1 MVPQFTEQDTWTHHH
16 RRHEQ
21 HLAPWVQ
28 LPSWK
33 KQMMLRSK
41 FNWWLCSKCSV
52 CKPLLMVILTPSQGH
67 PSKLHLRPAFSQDLI
82 YFLNVEKNISLFCT
96 LKHSR
101 ETTSCSLLEQHRS
114 PPILTR
120 GWWTQEY
127 EILWMNKNSI
137 PIIFLA
143 LFKGQSFHQIYRVH
157 LLFCPR
163 GLYWSRNPNF

>member
-52 CKPLLMVILTPSQGH
+52 CKPLLMVILTPCQGH

-82 YFLNVEKNISLFCT
+82 YFLNVEKNIKAFFCT
-96 LKHSR
+96 PKHSS

-120 GWWTQEY
+120 GWWTQSLKFCEWKRTVY
-127 EILWMNKNSI
+127 QYLFGSLQRFHPFIKNIGCIYFFTPGVSI
-137 PIIFLA
+137 
-143 LFKGQSFHQIYRVH
+143 
-157 LLFCPR
+157 C
-163 GLYWSRNPNF
+163 PNF